1 MAFPRTYEMTNVI
14 PLSALALF
22 CAFNAYVLHDLGSSW
37 PAAIG
42 AVAIMTVT
50 AFGFVGWLD
59 RESRID

>member
-1 MAFPRTYEMTNVI
+1 MTNVI